1 MGHTGSA
8 DSEEALLCMLCFVLV
23 FLFLTPQKKEKKK
36 RKRKRIIRKEIGLFK
51 VLHML

>member
-23 FLFLTPQKKEKKK
+23 FLFLTPQKKGKK
-36 RKRKRIIRKEIGLFK
+36 RKKKKNNKKRNWLI
-51 VLHML
+51 

>member
-23 FLFLTPQKKEKKK
+23 FLFLTAQKKEK
-36 RKRKRIIRKEIGLFK
+36 KRKRIIRKEIGLFK

>member
-23 FLFLTPQKKEKKK
+23 FLFLTPQKRKKK
-36 RKRKRIIRKEIGLFK
+36 EKRKRIIRKEIGLFK

>member
-23 FLFLTPQKKEKKK
+23 FLFLPPQKRKK
-36 RKRKRIIRKEIGLFK
+36 KRKRIIRKEIGLFK